1 MRFIEDSQRIS
12 LKGVKQDLTKC
23 TPLSGP
29 RLKGLHRK
37 VVTHCVQFKLAA
49 EEVSQVDYDEAHAI
63 KAVLTEQE
71 VLLEIKQLLEDYAD
85 LFQTPTTLPPHR

>member
-1 MRFIEDSQRIS
+1 
-12 LKGVKQDLTKC
+12 
-23 TPLSGP
+23 
-29 RLKGLHRK
+29 
-37 VVTHCVQFKLAA
+37 VQFKLAA